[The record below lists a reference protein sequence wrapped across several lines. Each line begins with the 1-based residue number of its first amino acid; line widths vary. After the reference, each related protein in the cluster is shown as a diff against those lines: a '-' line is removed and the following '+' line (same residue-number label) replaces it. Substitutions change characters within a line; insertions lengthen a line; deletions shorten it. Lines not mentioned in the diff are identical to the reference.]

1 MAGMTQD
8 GRMPRRRI
16 VVVAFPDVQALDVAG
31 PAEVFAQAGGY
42 DVQVA
47 APVRAPLAT
56 GSGYAILPDIA
67 LDDVRGAIDTIVV
80 AGGEGTRAAHADDGL
95 TAWIAAAA
103 PRARR
108 VAAVCTGAFL
118 LARAGLLD
126 GRRATTHWAWCDAL
140 ASAYPSVTVD
150 ADPIFVADGGVWTS
164 AGVTAGMD
172 LALALVEEDL
182 GPERALEVARNLVL
196 FVRRPGGQSQFSSGL
211 RAQGATRA
219 PLRELQAWI
228 AGNLDADLAV
238 GALAERAHMSER
250 HFARAFKDETG
261 LTPAAYVEQVRVER
275 ARLLLES
282 TPTPVAAVAAQC
294 GFGTVETLRRAFAR
308 RVGVSPGA
316 YRERFAA

>member
-1 MAGMTQD
+1 
-8 GRMPRRRI
+8 MPRRRI
-16 VVVAFPDVQALDVAG
+16 VIVAFPDVQALDVAG

-47 APVRAPLAT
+47 APAREPLAT
-56 GSGYAILPDIA
+56 GSGYAIVPDLA
-67 LDDVRGAIDTIVV
+67 LHEVRGPIDTLVV
-80 AGGEGTRAAHADDGL
+80 AGGAGTRAAHADDGL
-95 TAWIAAAA
+95 TAWLAATA

-108 VAAVCTGAFL
+108 IASVCTGAFL

-126 GRRATTHWAWCDAL
+126 GRRVTTHWAWCDAL
-140 ASAYPSVTVD
+140 AAAYPSVTVD
-150 ADPIFVADGGVWTS
+150 ADPIFVADGRVWTS

-172 LALALVEEDL
+172 LALALVEDDL
-182 GPERALEVARNLVL
+182 GPERALDVARQLVL
-196 FVRRPGGQSQFSSGL
+196 FVRRPGGQSQFSAGL

-228 AGNLDADLAV
+228 SDHLGADLAV
-238 GALAERAHMSER
+238 SALAERAHMSER

-261 LTPAAYVEQVRVER
+261 VTPAAYVEQVRVER

-282 TPTPVAAVAAQC
+282 TPAPVAAVAAQC

-308 RVGVSPGA
+308 RVGVSPVA